1 MNNKV
6 VGFVMFALGA
16 AVGSAVTWRFLKTKY
31 ERIAQEEI
39 DSVKEV
45 FSRKSNQLYESAVRD
60 NSTEEH
66 KNEAKPNLQEL
77 ADRIK
82 TLKYEIESEAKEQRP
97 YVVTPEEFG
106 QADED
111 YDIVS
116 LNYYADGVL
125 ADDFDVPIENV
136 DDIVGLESLNHFG
149 EYVEDAVYVRNDKLK
164 VEYEIILH
172 ARNFSDVVSN
182 DPCSEE
188 EE

>member
-45 FSRKSNQLYESAVRD
+45 FSRR
-60 NSTEEH
+60 
-66 KNEAKPNLQEL
+66 NEKEKRYNIGIKEQKPSLQEL
-77 ADRIK
+77 ADQLK
-82 TLKYEIESEAKEQRP
+82 HLKYETETASENKTEAKEQRP

-116 LNYYADGVL
+116 LIYYKDGVL
-125 ADDFDVPIENV
+125 ADDYDVPIENV

-149 EYVEDAVYVRNDKLK
+149 EYVEDAVFVRNDKLK

-172 ARNFSDVVSN
+172 ERNFSDVVSN

>member
-1 MNNKV
+1 MNNKF

-16 AVGSAVTWRFLKTKY
+16 AVGSAVTWRFLKVKY

-45 FSRKSNQLYESAVRD
+45 FSRR
-60 NSTEEH
+60 
-66 KNEAKPNLQEL
+66 NEKEKTYNIGIKEPKPSLQEL
-77 ADRIK
+77 ADQLK
-82 TLKYEIESEAKEQRP
+82 TLKYETESVSEEKIDTKEQHP
-97 YVVTPEEFG
+97 YVITPEEFG

-111 YDIVS
+111 YDVVS
-116 LNYYADGVL
+116 LIYYKDGVL
-125 ADDFDVPIENV
+125 ADDFEVPIENV

-164 VEYEIILH
+164 VEYEIILCEK
-172 ARNFSDVVSN
+172 NFSDVVSI
-182 DPCSEE
+182 DLCSEE